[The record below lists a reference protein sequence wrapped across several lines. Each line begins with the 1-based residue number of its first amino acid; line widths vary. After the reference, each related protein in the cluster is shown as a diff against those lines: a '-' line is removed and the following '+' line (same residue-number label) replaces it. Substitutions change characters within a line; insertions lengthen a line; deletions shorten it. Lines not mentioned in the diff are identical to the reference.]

1 MSVSEQLL
9 PQQHFK
15 PMMSNYKSLYI
26 FDTLWKGMMTSYK
39 MLAIKNDTICILH
52 ECIQNQTML
61 VLDIDAFP
69 DPPER
74 RCCVFLTPGLR
85 RRH

>member
-1 MSVSEQLL
+1 VSVSEQLL
-9 PQQHFK
+9 PEQHFK

-26 FDTLWKGMMTSYK
+26 FDTLWKGIMTSYK
-39 MLAIKNDTICILH
+39 VLAIKNDTICSLH
-52 ECIQNQTML
+52 ECKQNQTML

-74 RCCVFLTPGLR
+74 HCCVFLTPG
-85 RRH
+85 